1 MARHIN
7 KKMKAALALFDP
19 TKVYDVNEA
28 ADLVKKVS
36 YAKFDASINIAIK
49 LNLDTTKAEQQLR
62 GTISLPNGTG
72 KQIRILA
79 ITDNMTKDEA
89 KAAGI
94 EFVGASERIEEIKN
108 GWLDFDLIIT
118 TPKFMPELSKLGKI
132 LGPRGLMPNP
142 KTQTVTNDIKSTAA
156 EFKKGRFEYRTDSY
170 GNIHSVIGKASFSS
184 EQLAQN
190 IKAMIDIIKTKRPST
205 VKGDFLQNVVI
216 SPSMGQAIKVKFN

>member
-1 MARHIN
+1 MARHIS
-7 KKMKAALALFDP
+7 KKMKAAKALYDP
-19 TKVYDVNEA
+19 AKVYDVNEA
-28 ADLVKKVS
+28 AEIVKKVS

-62 GTISLPNGTG
+62 GTISLPNGIG
-72 KQIRILA
+72 KKIRILA
-79 ITDNMTKDEA
+79 ITDTMSKDEA

-94 EFVGASERIEEIKN
+94 DYVGASERIEEIKN

-142 KTQTVTNDIKSTAA
+142 KTQTVTNDIKATAI

-170 GNIHSVIGKASFSS
+170 GNIHSVVGKASFSN

-205 VKGDFLQNVVI
+205 VKGDFLENVVI
-216 SPSMGQAIKVKFN
+216 SPSMGPAIKVKFN

>member
-7 KKMKAALALFDP
+7 KKMKAALALYDP
-19 TKVYDVNEA
+19 AKIYDVNEA
-28 ADLVKKVS
+28 AEIVKKVS

-62 GTISLPNGTG
+62 GTISLPNGIG
-72 KQIRILA
+72 KKIRILA
-79 ITDNMTKDEA
+79 ITDTMTKDEA

-94 EFVGASERIEEIKN
+94 DYIGASERIEEIKN

-142 KTQTVTNDIKSTAA
+142 KTQTVTNDIKATAT

-170 GNIHSVIGKASFSS
+170 GNIHSVVGKASFSN

-205 VKGDFLQNVVI
+205 VKGDFLENVVI
-216 SPSMGQAIKVKFN
+216 SPSMGPAIKVKFN